1 MMISYAQ
8 NFEDVI
14 LERIFKNINSGFYVD
29 VGACHPIYDSVTHHF
44 YLKGWNGINIEPQP
58 KLYSKLKEIRK
69 RDTNLQICVGATT
82 GSQTLYITHD
92 VGTSTLNQTIAE
104 NYRKEQNIAQEITVK
119 LITLNQIW
127 SEHVGHRRV
136 DFMKIDVEGF
146 EKEVLSGA
154 DFAVV
159 APSIL
164 VIEAT
169 LPNSQYPCHEQ
180 WEYLLLEHYEFI
192 YFDGLNRFYSRKDTP
207 VLDGTLLAPPNLF
220 DRFKTYPQ
228 VMLEQANESL
238 DSENRE
244 MKKQIQAGLIQLAN
258 KDEALNDASTAYADL
273 QKENRNLHQQLELA
287 TTSILHRQAEITDSQ
302 HAYELL
308 QKAYAKKEEDLLKAL
323 DTLGTK
329 DAALQ
334 DATASYQS
342 LQKELNLQIDALR
355 VRIAQ
360 KETQDELGK
369 IMSYCESLINQIQQK
384 DHALADAAEAY
395 LILKEEFDGKVREL
409 GELHKR
415 ISKPEQS
422 HNQ

>member
-14 LERIFKNINSGFYVD
+14 LERIFKNIDSGFYVD
-29 VGACHPIYDSVTHHF
+29 VGACHPIYDSVTYHF
-44 YLKGWNGINIEPQP
+44 YLKGWNGINVEPQP

-69 RDTNLQICVGATT
+69 RDTNLQACVGAAI

-104 NYRKEQNIAQEITVK
+104 NYRKQQNIAQEITVE

-127 SEHVGHRRV
+127 SEHIGHRRV

-154 DFAVV
+154 DFSVV

-169 LPNSQYPCHEQ
+169 LPNSQHPCHEQ
-180 WEYLLLEHYEFI
+180 WEYLILEYYEFI
-192 YFDGLNRFYSRKDTP
+192 YFDGLNRFYSRKGAP
-207 VLDGTLLAPPNLF
+207 AGDGTLLAPPNLF
-220 DRFKTYPQ
+220 DRFKTYSQ

-238 DSENRE
+238 DSENQE
-244 MKKQIQAGLIQLAN
+244 MKKQVQAGLEQLAN
-258 KDEALNDASTAYADL
+258 KDEALNDASNAYADL
-273 QKENRNLHQQLELA
+273 QTENRNLHQQLELA
-287 TTSILHRQAEITDSQ
+287 STSILHSQAEFADSQ

-334 DATASYQS
+334 DATAAYQS
-342 LQKELNLQIDALR
+342 LQKELNLQIDALKA
-355 VRIAQ
+355 RITQ

-369 IMSYCESLINQIQQK
+369 VMSYCESLINQIQQK

-395 LILKEEFDGKVREL
+395 LILKEEFDRKVREL
-409 GELHKR
+409 RELHES
-415 ISKPEQS
+415 ITKPEQP